1 MRPFAFKRFGVEHG
15 LSTMKVGTDGVLLG
29 AWAEV
34 PPYKEENGCFLNVL
48 EVGCGCGLISL
59 MLAQRMDQGGHPASS
74 VKITA
79 IDIHEPSCGEAAG
92 NVAQSPWKDMISVR
106 NVDFRHLPED
116 FTPAAFSHIVSN
128 PPFFTESLKS
138 PESARNMAR
147 HNDTLPFDVLLRQA
161 ERLLVQEGV
170 LSLIVPP
177 ASFEAMLRVLPSVA
191 PDLWLERTTRV
202 YSKPGKACERI
213 LCSWTKGQ
221 SSALPAACLENS
233 LCIHN
238 SQGDYSEEYRRLV
251 KDFYLWA

>member
-1 MRPFAFKRFGVEHG
+1 MRPFAFKRFFVEHG
-15 LSTMKVGTDGVLLG
+15 LSSMKVGTDGVLLG

-34 PPYKEENGCFLNVL
+34 PPYKEGNGGFLNVL

-59 MLAQRMDQGGHPASS
+59 MLAQRMEQGGHPASS
-74 VKITA
+74 VEITA
-79 IDIHEPSCGEAAG
+79 IDIHAPSCGEAAG
-92 NVAQSPWKDMISVR
+92 NVAQSPWKEMISVR
-106 NVDFRHLPED
+106 NVDFRHLPGD
-116 FTPAAFSHIVSN
+116 FRPATFSHIVSN

-138 PESARNMAR
+138 PEAVRNMAR

-161 ERLLVQEGV
+161 ENLLRNGGE

-177 ASFEAMLRVLPSVA
+177 VSFEEMQRLSASVSPA
-191 PDLWLERTTRV
+191 LKLKKITRV

-213 LCSWTKGQ
+213 LCSWKKGQ
-221 SSALPAACLENS
+221 LSSLPAACLENS